1 MRIKVLMTGNDLEN
15 MALEAEVL
23 KEHGFLVY
31 TCPHDNAE
39 ALLGEINPDVVY
51 LNPQDPDAQSA
62 QLYHNLL
69 QFSSKSRT
77 PVIYTLLEDDMYMV
91 NLNHNRNRKVICDNI
106 IDAIKVALHADVN
119 LSSKPRYISRNIAFP
134 TYSFRA

>member
-31 TCPHDNAE
+31 TCPNDNAE
-39 ALLGEINPDVVY
+39 ALLAEINPDVVY
-51 LNPQDPDAQSA
+51 LNPQDPNAQSA

-77 PVIYTLLEDDMYMV
+77 PVIYALLEDDMYIV
-91 NLNHNRNRKVICDNI
+91 SLNHNRRRKVICDNI
-106 IDAIKVALHADVN
+106 IDSIKVALHADVN
-119 LSSKPRYISRNIAFP
+119 LSSKPRHTSRNIPFT